1 MKRICIVCLTVILS
15 VYGIEYSYSQK
26 NYQPGYIINLAG
38 DTLNGSINYKNWGV
52 NPKEI
57 SFINEKGEISRLA
70 SEDIKSF
77 FVSGENYVSA
87 IVNIDDN
94 PYKTAVSYSDE
105 YTYRT
110 DTVFLRSLVLG
121 RKSLYYY
128 KGMDD
133 KEHFF
138 IGTDEGY
145 ELLHYKLYFKN
156 VGGAKTVFTDKKYIR
171 QLNYYFQDCPEI
183 REKLKNTLYNSSDL
197 IRLFLKYYSLKNELV
212 DFHEQD
218 KRTKTDIHFVTGVS
232 ISKLQFKGN
241 VNDDLVEAGYSPSVN
256 IPIGVSFDIHL
267 PRNLQKWSVNN
278 ELLYTSYKMEGK
290 YSEGRFET
298 IYTTL
303 GYSYIKLNNMLRY
316 RYSFGKPS
324 FFLNA
329 GISNGIVVK
338 EINDKR
344 TEHIYQISDDEFEV
358 KIKEER
364 AIKESRKYEAGV
376 IIGAG
381 GNYKNFLLEIRYEV
395 SNGMSKY
402 VDLKSP
408 VNRTYI
414 FLGYKF

>member
-1 MKRICIVCLTVILS
+1 MKRICIVCLIVFLS
-15 VYGIEYSYSQK
+15 VYGIKCGYSQK
-26 NYQPGYIINLAG
+26 NYQPGYIINFAN
-38 DTLNGSINYKNWGV
+38 DTLNGSINYKNWGI

-57 SFINEKGEISRLA
+57 FFKNEKGEISRLT

-87 IVNIDDN
+87 IVNIDAN
-94 PYKTAVSYSDE
+94 PYKTAVSYSNE
-105 YTYRT
+105 YTYKT

-121 RKSLYYY
+121 KKSLYFY
-128 KGMDD
+128 KGMEG

-145 ELLHYKLYFKN
+145 ELLHHKLYFKD

-183 REKLKNTLYNSSDL
+183 KEKLKNTLYNSSDL
-197 IRLFLKYYSLKNELV
+197 IRLFLKYYSLKNELA

-218 KRTKTDIHFVTGVS
+218 NRVKTDICFIAGVS

-241 VNDDLVEAGYSPSVN
+241 INDDLVEAGYSPSMN
-256 IPIGVSFDIHL
+256 IPFGVSFDIHL

-278 ELLYTSYKMEGK
+278 ELLFTSYKMEGDF
-290 YSEGRFET
+290 SERSSET

-316 RYSFGKPS
+316 RYSFSKSS

-329 GISNGIVVK
+329 GISSGFVVK
-338 EINDKR
+338 EINEKR
-344 TEHIYQISDDEFEV
+344 TEHIYQTSEDEFEV

-364 AIKESRKYEAGV
+364 ALKESRKYEAGV

-381 GNYKNFLLEIRYEV
+381 CNYKNFLLEIRHEV
-395 SNGMSKY
+395 SNGISKY

-414 FLGYKF
+414 LLGYKI